1 VSARAAVPAGRR
13 ERPLPPEF
21 RRDVRLLTTLLGEV
35 IAESGGPDLLADVER
50 LRKAAIALRSS
61 PSDAR
66 RRQLVA
72 SVGALEHRR
81 AEDVIRAFTA
91 YFQLVNVVEEHQ
103 RLRILHGRRQGRGAV
118 EGSIEAAGLDRDV
131 VERLAI
137 TPVLTAHPTEAKRR
151 AVVEHLWRIADLLNR
166 LDDARAGR
174 DVEHEVRRRLAEEI
188 AGLWRTDPIRRHR
201 PEPLD
206 EVRAIM
212 ALFDQTIFRVLPLVY
227 RDVERALDMDGSGV
241 RAPGFTP
248 FLRWD
253 TWVGGDRDGNPSVT
267 AAVTLAAVE
276 IQADHVLRGLERAAR
291 RIARGLSVSD
301 RDVPPSRALVAALGR
316 DARALPGIAADLDR
330 KLPDAPHRRKL
341 TLTAERLSATRAADG
356 RRAAYASPAELME
369 DLSVLQRS
377 LAEAGAARLAF
388 GEVQH
393 LMWQAATF
401 GFHLA
406 SMEVRQHADV
416 HAAAMAELVPAAAG
430 KARALDRVASRDMR
444 RPPQAL
450 SAGTRE
456 VLDTLRAVGDIQR
469 RFGVDAC
476 RRYIVSF
483 TRSAADLAAVS
494 ALARLCDPVDP
505 PVIDVVPLFES
516 RHELATAPA
525 ILDEWLSLP
534 GARKHLR
541 RNGDRLEVMVGY
553 SDSAKE
559 VGVLAANL
567 ALYRAQAAL
576 ARWAHERS
584 VQLTIFHGRGGAL
597 GRGGG
602 PTNRAIQGQPPGS
615 VNGRFKA
622 TEQGEVAFALYG
634 NPAIARRHLEQLTNA
649 VVRASAAGPDTPD
662 PAAAFERDIE
672 TMAAAS
678 EEAYRGL
685 VRAPGF
691 VAFFRSVTPI
701 AQIGSLPIAS
711 RPVARSARATDEL
724 DDLRAIPWVFAWA
737 QARVNLPGW
746 FGLGSGLAAVADP
759 RGGLDRLRRMFRD
772 WPFFTSFI
780 ENAELSLA
788 KADLDIAELY
798 LARGKRPEVTAA
810 IRDELALTVGLVLAV
825 TGHDR
830 LLDCKPE
837 LQRAIELRNP
847 YVDALSLLQLRFLA
861 ERPTARTDHLI
872 QATISGVA
880 AGLQNTG

>member
-1 VSARAAVPAGRR
+1 VTARAAVPAGRR

-21 RRDVRLLTTLLGEV
+21 RRDVRLLTTLLGDV
-35 IAESGGPDLLADVER
+35 IAESGGADLLEDVEH
-50 LRKAAIALRSS
+50 LRKATIALRAS
-61 PSDAR
+61 PSAAR
-66 RRQLVA
+66 RQQVVA
-72 SVGALEHRR
+72 SVAALDHRR

-91 YFQLVNVVEEHQ
+91 YFQLVNVVEEHH
-103 RLRILHGRRQGRGAV
+103 RLRVLRARGRGERAV
-118 EGSIEAAGLDRDV
+118 EGSIAAAGIDPADV
-131 VERLAI
+131 EHLAI

-151 AVVEHLWRIADLLNR
+151 AVVEHLWRIADLLDR
-166 LDDARAGR
+166 LDDPRLGR
-174 DVEHEVRRRLAEEI
+174 EDAHQTRRRLAEEI

-212 ALFDQTIFRVLPLVY
+212 ALFDQTIFRVVPLVY
-227 RDVERALDMDGSGV
+227 RDVERALDPKGSGT

-248 FLRWD
+248 FLRWN
-253 TWVGGDRDGNPSVT
+253 TWVGGDRDGNASVT
-267 AAVTLAAVE
+267 AGVTLAAVE

-301 RDVPPSRALVAALGR
+301 RDVPPSRALVAGLAR
-316 DARALPGIAADLDR
+316 DARALPGIASDLDR
-330 KLPDAPHRRKL
+330 KLADAPHRRKL
-341 TLTAERLSATRAADG
+341 TLTAERLAATRAGDG
-356 RRAAYASPAELME
+356 RRAAYASPGELIE
-369 DLSVLQRS
+369 DLTVLQRS
-377 LAEAGAARLAF
+377 LADGGAARLAF

-393 LMWQAATF
+393 LIWQSETF

-406 SMEVRQHADV
+406 AMEIRQHADV
-416 HAAAMAELVPAAAG
+416 HAAALAELVPSAAG
-430 KARALDRVASRDMR
+430 NARALDRVAARDLR
-444 RPPQAL
+444 LSPKGL

-456 VLDTLRAVGDIQR
+456 VLDTMRAVGDIQR
-469 RFGVDAC
+469 RFGVEAC

-483 TRSAADLAAVS
+483 TRTAADLSAVL

-505 PVIDVVPLFES
+505 PVVDVVPLFES
-516 RHELATAPA
+516 RQELATAPD
-525 ILDEWLSLP
+525 ILDAWLALP
-534 GARKHLR
+534 TARKHLR

-567 ALYRAQAAL
+567 ELYRAQAAL
-576 ARWAHERS
+576 ARWAQERR
-584 VQLTIFHGRGGAL
+584 VELTIFHGRGGAL

-602 PTNRAIQGQPPGS
+602 PTSRAIQGQPPGS
-615 VNGRFKA
+615 VNGRFKV

-649 VVRASAAGPDTPD
+649 VVRASATGPDAPD
-662 PAAAFERDIE
+662 PAAPFETEIR
-672 TMAAAS
+672 TLATAS
-678 EEAYRGL
+678 EAAYKEL
-685 VRAPGF
+685 VRDPGF
-691 VAFFRSVTPI
+691 VAYFRSVTPI
-701 AQIGSLPIAS
+701 AQIGALPIAS
-711 RPVARSARATDEL
+711 RPVARSARTTDDL

-746 FGLGSGLAAVADP
+746 FGLGSGLAAVAGS
-759 RGGLDRLRRMFRD
+759 RGGRERLRRMFRD
-772 WPFFTSFI
+772 WPFFTSFM

-798 LARGKRPEVTAA
+798 LARGGRPEVAAA
-810 IRDELALTVGLVLAV
+810 IRDELALTVRLVLAV
-825 TGHDR
+825 TGHGR

-847 YVDALSLLQLRFLA
+847 YVDALSFMQLRFLA
-861 ERPTARTDHLI
+861 ERPTARADRLI